1 MINSTLAY
9 LYKLHNRGIK
19 LGLSNIKNFLA
30 ECTNPEKDFKTVH
43 IAGTNGKGST
53 ASITAKI
60 LQNSGFTVGLYT
72 SPHLINFNERIRV
85 NGIPIS
91 DHEIISF
98 TKKYRQY
105 IDKNS
110 ITFFEA
116 TTAMA
121 FDYFAKNK
129 VDYAI
134 IETGLGG
141 RLDSTNVVSPIQTII
156 TEIDFDHT
164 RLLGN
169 SVEEIT
175 AEKCGIIKPNVTNT
189 TINTKKNIKEVIS
202 KFSMENNTDTDYI
215 DKKNIV
221 IKEQRKESLHFKF
234 KDFSYHLPQSGSF
247 QAQNAILAIETIKK
261 ILPGLSIDKIQH
273 GLNKWVWPGRMQ
285 LMSGNIFYDVAHNS
299 SGVKILCKD
308 LKDIYHKKP
317 IGLVVI
323 KNDKIREEI
332 LDLFKHSFEELV
344 ISTIP
349 SKDILGKNDIQ
360 KNKELNNF
368 KFFENIQ
375 DALDYLNN
383 KEYDGPKVVFGS
395 HYIAKYVYNFFDFSF
410 DNGSI

>member
-1 MINSTLAY
+1 
-9 LYKLHNRGIK
+9 
-19 LGLSNIKNFLA
+19 
-30 ECTNPEKDFKTVH
+30 
-43 IAGTNGKGST
+43 
-53 ASITAKI
+53 
-60 LQNSGFTVGLYT
+60 
-72 SPHLINFNERIRV
+72 
-85 NGIPIS
+85 
-91 DHEIISF
+91 
-98 TKKYRQY
+98 
-105 IDKNS
+105 
-110 ITFFEA
+110 
-116 TTAMA
+116 
-121 FDYFAKNK
+121 
-129 VDYAI
+129 
-134 IETGLGG
+134 
-141 RLDSTNVVSPIQTII
+141 
-156 TEIDFDHT
+156 
-164 RLLGN
+164 
-169 SVEEIT
+169 
-175 AEKCGIIKPNVTNT
+175 
-189 TINTKKNIKEVIS
+189 
-202 KFSMENNTDTDYI
+202 MENNTDTDYV

-221 IKEQRKESLHFKF
+221 IKEQKKESLHFKF